1 MFHMI
6 RCNIRAY
13 VPEFSTVSSPVLLS
27 TLSSHVLLFTLRSP
41 VLGNVDPLYMPIRPI
56 AHPLYCPSDLLQ
68 HPTYD
73 SCLFLYY
80 LRVRLG

>member
-41 VLGNVDPLYMPIRPI
+41 VLGNVDPLYCPFVLLPIRST
-56 AHPLYCPSDLLQ
+56 A
-68 HPTYD
+68 HPTY
-73 SCLFLYY
+73 CNIRPTTAVYFCII
-80 LRVRLG
+80 